1 MFKVQLVK
9 YLFASLF
16 FKYHSRVLIKF
27 FFIFIFLSPKE
38 LDRDFFRPP
47 SILLHT
53 PVKAGGSGGGWATAS
68 TASSL
73 PSTPNR
79 LQGNLNKI
87 STFLA

>member
-9 YLFASLF
+9 CLFASLF
-16 FKYHSRVLIKF
+16 FFCNSVLIKF
-27 FFIFIFLSPKE
+27 FYFLSPKE

-79 LQGNLNKI
+79 LQGNKT
-87 STFLA
+87 STFVSYLKK